1 MGAPKLKNKT
11 QSTSA
16 MLEVSQAPSYDN
28 NPFWQST
35 LFSDVYL
42 RNEVPNKYRDI
53 WEQDSSGKFYEFCEL
68 FREFCE
74 EMQGETFE
82 NWTERTTI
90 NRFIKPVLKL
100 LGWSSSQQE
109 SWIEDE
115 SFSINESGETKTY
128 KPDFVIVHDPKQ
140 LKYIERES
148 GAKKTNAARE
158 ESIISIEAKYWG
170 RIDESKYSNREDK
183 GRSDK
188 KDQVDSTKAMDFD
201 EQCLKYVEIL
211 HHDYGILTDGRTW
224 RLFHKDLSS
233 GIFKRCYQFNLG
245 NLIKHVNAGLDKKGA
260 DYLTFVDNA
269 KYFYHLFSKSALYN
283 LDGRRFVDELISDS
297 RKYSDQIEEDL
308 KLRFVSAMTIACNGF
323 RAAMG
328 KEDSSSKI
336 ELIRSTAE
344 SHIFTILFVRYCE
357 SRNILPIRQ
366 NPDYRMISLSNMIDK
381 LDLFNP
387 EKEVDDL
394 NTPVLQRRFRDQFEY
409 KPDGTD
415 LHTALLKIVDILQN
429 GFEHPAAKFSIAG
442 FKETVFSSEE
452 LSFTKKHK
460 ITNREF
466 AKLLFELTYIENETT
481 GKSQQIAYSFFAP
494 RQLGSIYESFLEY
507 RLDEAEADLAFIKK
521 KWIAADINSS
531 KITKMKVPTVKK
543 GRLFFTPDNAE
554 RKATGSYYTP
564 DCVVQFILD
573 KALNG
578 SIQGKTSKQLLSM
591 KVCDPAMG
599 SGHFLSGALDYLAKK
614 YVQRLDDES
623 TSDIDLSLTDAK
635 RKILHHCIYGV
646 DINPRAVKLAKMSL
660 WLESAAANK
669 PLEPLDDQIKCANS
683 LVDRDLWFKAWQ
695 SDKRGF
701 DAVIGNPP
709 YLGEK
714 GHKEVFQEIAKG
726 WLGERFYLG
735 KMDLFYFFFHLAFD
749 ILKDDGVVGFITTN
763 YYPTAAGAFLLRKDL
778 KQRASI
784 ERLVNLNEVRVFG
797 DASGQHNLI
806 TVARKS
812 EHHTHCII
820 ATAQSPERVSA
831 SILSSLDSA
840 QDGLA
845 KEIEQEDLYDGDK
858 LYIRL
863 NSGAPKDNFLENI
876 LNKVKDA
883 GQPIGS
889 QLSFRISTG
898 IMGGCDF
905 VTKLNSTYVESKVIK
920 ARDIEIGDGV
930 FVLDSDNPR
939 DLQTIRAVSKSKFVK
954 PFYKNSD
961 ISRFTTSTK
970 PKKFVIYSA
979 PNEPAISDI
988 KVRDHL
994 TKYRPILTRIREI
1007 NKESTELWCVL
1018 RRGAGHAEVFDG
1030 PKIVAP
1036 QRSKMNT
1043 FGYNEEA
1050 WYGAS
1055 DIFFI
1060 TKSSQAGVSLK
1071 CCLGLLSS
1079 KLYFCW
1085 LYFRGKRKG
1094 EALELTRK
1102 PLSEIPIPELRF
1114 DIQNKIESVVNKLIK
1129 NNDNV
1134 DAYNQLNK
1142 IIFQQFGLNER
1153 EITAVERF
1161 YDSKFRVSDN
1171 AGALIDDGDAA

>member
-1 MGAPKLKNKT
+1 MVAHKLKNKT
-11 QSTSA
+11 QSTAA

-42 RNEVPNKYRDI
+42 RNDVPNKYRDI
-53 WEQDSSGKFYEFCEL
+53 WEQDSSGKFYEFCER
-68 FREFCE
+68 FREFCS

-100 LGWSSSQQE
+100 LGWSPLQQE

-183 GRSDK
+183 GRADK

-224 RLFHKDLSS
+224 RLFHKELSS
-233 GIFKRCYQFNLG
+233 GTFKRCYQFNLG
-245 NLIKHVNAGLDKKGA
+245 KLIKHVNAGLDEKSA
-260 DYLTFVDNA
+260 DYLTFVDNV

-283 LDGRRFVDELISDS
+283 PDGRRFVDELISDS

-323 RAAMG
+323 RVAMG
-328 KEDSSSKI
+328 KTYSSKNI

-366 NPDYRMISLSNMIDK
+366 NPDYKLISLSNMIDK

-387 EKEVDDL
+387 DKESDDL

-409 KPDGTD
+409 SPDGTD
-415 LHTALLKIVDILQN
+415 LHNALLNIVDILQN
-429 GFEHPAAKFSIAG
+429 GFDHHAAKFSIAG
-442 FKETVFSSEE
+442 FKETVFSAEE
-452 LSFTKKHK
+452 LSFTKKYK
-460 ITNREF
+460 ITNRDF
-466 AKLLFELTYIENETT
+466 AKLLFELTYLENETT

-521 KWIAADINSS
+521 KWIAADINST

-573 KALNG
+573 KALKH

-591 KVCDPAMG
+591 RICDPAMG

-614 YVQRLDDES
+614 YVQKLDDES
-623 TSDIDLSLTDAK
+623 TGDVDLSLLDAK
-635 RKILHHCIYGV
+635 RTILQHCIFGV

-683 LVDRDLWFKAWQ
+683 LVDHDLWFKEWQ
-695 SDKRGF
+695 AGKRGF

-714 GHKEVFQEIAKG
+714 GHKEIFQNIAKG

-735 KMDLFYFFFHLAFD
+735 KMDIFYFFFHLALD
-749 ILKDDGVVGFITTN
+749 ILDSNGVVGFITTN
-763 YYPTAAGAFLLRKDL
+763 YYPTAAGAHLLRRDL
-778 KQRASI
+778 KDRASI
-784 ERLVNLNEVRVFG
+784 ELLLNLNAVRVFG
-797 DASGQHNLI
+797 DAAGQHNLI
-806 TVARKS
+806 TIARNGSSNSKCAIS
-812 EHHTHCII
+812 I
-820 ATAQSPERVSA
+820 AQSTEKVS
-831 SILSSLDSA
+831 SILLSSLVDEHSSSLRLIS
-840 QDGLA
+840 Q
-845 KEIEQEDLYDGDK
+845 KELYDGEN
-858 LYIRL
+858 LYIRSSSGVSSSAGDCL
-863 NSGAPKDNFLENI
+863 SGALDKL
-876 LNKVKDA
+876 KAA
-883 GQPIGS
+883 GFALGDQ
-889 QLSFRISTG
+889 FEVSTG
-898 IMGGCDF
+898 IQTGADKISQKHIDKF
-905 VTKLNSTYVESKVIK
+905 KLKDEKGAGI
-920 ARDIEIGDGV
+920 
-930 FVLDSDNPR
+930 FVLSTEELKALGLKGAELN
-939 DLQTIRAVSKSKFVK
+939 IMK
-954 PFYKNSD
+954 PWFKNSD
-961 ISRFTTSTK
+961 ITPFSTSTK
-970 PKKFVIYSA
+970 PREFLIYLDKRQVAFKSLPGTLKRHIDRFETVISNSVCNPPYLHR
-979 PNEPAISDI
+979 P
-988 KVRDHL
+988 RDATMFL
-994 TKYRPILTRIREI
+994 GE
-1007 NKESTELWCVL
+1007 
-1018 RRGAGHAEVFDG
+1018 
-1030 PKIVAP
+1030 KIVVP

-1043 FGYNEEA
+1043 FGYNDQP
-1050 WYGAS
+1050 WYAS
-1055 DIFFI
+1055 CDVYFI
-1060 TKSSQAGVSLK
+1060 TRKKTSSVGLK
-1071 CCLGLLSS
+1071 YVLGLLNS
-1079 KLYFCW
+1079 KLYFAW
-1085 LYFRGKRKG
+1085 FYLRGKRKG
-1094 EALELTRK
+1094 ECLELYQT
-1102 PLSEIPIPELRF
+1102 PLSEAPIIVF
-1114 DIQNKIESVVNKLIK
+1114 DETSVKSIESYVCQLIS
-1129 NNDNV
+1129 NNEDLS
-1134 DAYNQLNK
+1134 AFEKMNQL
-1142 IIFQQFGLNER
+1142 IFKNCKLTVE
-1153 EITAVERF
+1153 EINHVTAL
-1161 YDSKFRVSDN
+1161 YDSRFLSNDLVSNSEN
-1171 AGALIDDGDAA
+1171 ADDDEAA